1 MHVLGHVART
11 ANALEGQPERAQLPR
26 LWSHAPEL
34 AAAHGPDR
42 LRAVYFD
49 YEGDH
54 EAPYT
59 VLVGVEVPERVEPA
73 DAPEGMA
80 LVSVPAADCLVFPAR
95 GPMPQAVVDAW
106 QEVWDAFPSGTTGRA
121 YSFDVEVYGPQGADL
136 YIAVRPGARPAE
148 RAGGG

>member
-73 DAPEGMA
+73 AESNRRATTPRRSRYRRER
-80 LVSVPAADCLVFPAR
+80 R
-95 GPMPQAVVDAW
+95 G
-106 QEVWDAFPSGTTGRA
+106 GRSRG
-121 YSFDVEVYGPQGADL
+121 Y
-136 YIAVRPGARPAE
+136 
-148 RAGGG
+148 